1 MNEINLQAI
10 EARAKSAQAG
20 PWLVCAAEDAADGL
34 PVAFFG
40 RGAGPKDVAVR
51 SDGPPSGTADDD
63 VAFVAHARE
72 DVPALVAEVR
82 RLREAV
88 AAEREACAKVCEG
101 LHSEVIWSGR
111 GVGNVAWD
119 NARHVCASAIRARGK
134 A

>member
-20 PWLVCAAEDAADGL
+20 PWLVCSAEDAADGL

-63 VAFVAHARE
+63 AAFVAHARE

-82 RLREAV
+82 RLRRALEYV
-88 AAEREACAKVCEG
+88 ARPCSWGCAPGEVACDACYVSQV
-101 LHSEVIWSGR
+101 L
-111 GVGNVAWD
+111 AL
-119 NARHVCASAIRARGK
+119 
-134 A
+134 

>member
-1 MNEINLQAI
+1 MNESKLAEI

-51 SDGPPSGTADDD
+51 ANAPPSGTADDD
-63 VAFVAHARE
+63 AAFVAHARE

-82 RLREAV
+82 RLRAQV
-88 AAEREACAKVCEG
+88 ERA
-101 LHSEVIWSGR
+101 
-111 GVGNVAWD
+111 
-119 NARHVCASAIRARGK
+119 
-134 A
+134 